1 MYYYNSYNF
10 SSPAFLA
17 IILIFIF
24 LDWNKLFEIFL
35 KLSFF
40 SVLCLIFTHTVS
52 TTLQKIQNYI
62 KKII

>member
-1 MYYYNSYNF
+1 MYYNSYNF
-10 SSPAFLA
+10 SSTAFLS
-17 IILIFIF
+17 IILLFIF

-40 SVLCLIFTHTVS
+40 SILCLIFTYTVS

-62 KKII
+62 KNLLN